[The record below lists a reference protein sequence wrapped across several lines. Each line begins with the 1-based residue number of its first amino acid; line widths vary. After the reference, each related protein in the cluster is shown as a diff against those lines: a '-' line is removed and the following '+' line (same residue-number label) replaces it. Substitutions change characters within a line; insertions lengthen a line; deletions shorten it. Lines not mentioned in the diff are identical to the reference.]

1 MGKAKKDRIKSP
13 IKKQKSLFDFKGF
26 SKKNSTGKI
35 LEQPKIRDS
44 CVCEFCGELLAHA
57 GACKMHEFWCK
68 QKSTGTFLSEFLND
82 FILKFTMT
90 AGFTNGQI
98 LNFSIFL

>member
-35 LEQPKIRDS
+35 LEQPKI
-44 CVCEFCGELLAHA
+44 LLL
-57 GACKMHEFWCK
+57 KILYK
-68 QKSTGTFLSEFLND
+68 Q
-82 FILKFTMT
+82 
-90 AGFTNGQI
+90 A
-98 LNFSIFL
+98 